1 MRKARE
7 DPMIMCV
14 FLFAELSLLTASRG
28 INEYKLGMCCSVEC
42 NTLCLLRFFVVLF
55 SAYLLRLLTY
65 IKKRV
70 V

>member
-14 FLFAELSLLTASRG
+14 FVCEAVIILTASRG
-28 INEYKLGMCCSVEC
+28 INEYKLGMCCFVEC